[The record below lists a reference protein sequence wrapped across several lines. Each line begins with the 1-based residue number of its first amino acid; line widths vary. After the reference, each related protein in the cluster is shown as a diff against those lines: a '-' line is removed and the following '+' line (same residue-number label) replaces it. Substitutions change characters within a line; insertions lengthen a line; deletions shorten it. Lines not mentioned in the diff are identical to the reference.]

1 MKLSD
6 LDVKTP
12 KGATLKLSDLELLAP
27 EPEKGIGEQINE
39 AVADV
44 PRQVGMFARFGLE
57 GVANVA
63 DLATLP
69 MRAVYDPLARATG
82 MPTAMSPTDMAS
94 KAADVAG
101 LPKPQSGI
109 ESVAGDITRT
119 MVGTG
124 GALRLADRVAQKV
137 APGVTQRVA
146 QSMVARP
153 DLQLSAAAGAGTAGG
168 VVRET
173 GGNDLSQFL
182 AALAGG
188 LAAPTALHT
197 GQRAVAGV
205 KNLSDKLLGSPN
217 LNLQI
222 DAAIENAVKPSGLTL
237 ADIPANVRIQ
247 LHEDIK
253 QALKTGNLSPDAT
266 RRLADYRLIG
276 ATPTA
281 ANLTL
286 DPVAIT
292 QQRNLA
298 KIGANSKDPSLQK
311 LAQIQNQNNRLLT
324 ERLNDA
330 GAQTD
335 PVSAS
340 EKVIQSLMGRDAAAK
355 SVIDKLYQSARAT
368 DGRSAV
374 LDPSA
379 FTQKANDMLD
389 EALLGGKLP
398 GDVRNKL
405 NAIASGEMPFT
416 VDVAEQLK
424 TNIAALQ
431 RASKDGAERLAL
443 GKVREALEAT
453 PLLDGQGQQAI
464 DAFNKARTA
473 NRAWMQVV
481 ERTPALQ
488 AVRDGAEPDKFVQ
501 NFVIGGTD
509 KASNK
514 ALFNLQQQI
523 KNDPEAMTAVKG
535 AITNFLKTRALNM
548 AQDETGNFSQSAY
561 NKALMS
567 IGERKLAMFF
577 SPQEVAQLKA
587 IGRVASY
594 EQFQPVGSAVNNSNT
609 ATTLV
614 STLLD
619 RIGNSAFLR
628 KIPLG
633 AEFVG
638 NPAKSISMNVKATQ
652 ALNVPKA
659 LINKEEVRRL
669 PPVLLPLL
677 IEQHSNN

>member
-6 LDVKTP
+6 IDVKVP
-12 KGATLKLSDLELLAP
+12 KGATLKLSELELSAP
-27 EPEKGIGEQINE
+27 EPAKGIGEHVND

-44 PRQVGMFARFGLE
+44 TRQAGMFARFGLE
-57 GVANVA
+57 GIGNVA
-63 DLATLP
+63 DLVTLP
-69 MRAVYDPLARATG
+69 IRAVYDPIAKATG
-82 MPTAMSPTDMAS
+82 LPTAMSPTDMVS
-94 KAADVAG
+94 QAAAG
-101 LPKPQSGI
+101 LPQPQSGL
-109 ESVAGDITRT
+109 ERVAGDVTRT
-119 MVGTG
+119 LVGTG
-124 GALRLADRVAQKV
+124 GAMKLADKVAQNV
-137 APGVTQRVA
+137 PGVTQRVM
-146 QSMVARP
+146 QSVSARP
-153 DLQLSAAAGAGTAGG
+153 DLQLAAGAGAGTAGG

-188 LAAPTALHT
+188 IAAPTALHT

-205 KNLSDKLLGSPN
+205 KSLSDKLLGSPN

-237 ADIPANVRIQ
+237 ADLPANVRIQ
-247 LHEDIK
+247 LHEDIQ

-298 KIGANSKDPSLQK
+298 KMGANSKDPALQK

-355 SVIDKLYQSARAT
+355 SVIDKLYKSARAT

-398 GDVRNKL
+398 VDVRNKL

-424 TNIAALQ
+424 TNIAKLQ
-431 RASKDGAERLAL
+431 RASKDEPERLAL

-535 AITNFLKTRALNM
+535 AVTNFLKTRALNM

-619 RIGNSAFLR
+619 RIGNSALLR

-638 NPAKSISMNVKATQ
+638 NPTKSISMNVKASQ

-659 LINKEEVRRL
+659 ILNKEEARRL

-677 IEQHSNN
+677 IEQQANN